1 MVRKT
6 FFLPLLVGA
15 LARIVS
21 AEASSPNN
29 VLPGSYIVEF
39 DDSQDMSLFHTHAAS
54 MDAEIV
60 NRFDYTLFK
69 GATVQFKN
77 LEAASQLAAEMLAMP
92 MVKQMWPNRQMKS
105 PSDKVVWASHL
116 SNQTQIDKR
125 QDTNDTFS
133 PHVMTQVDKLRAKGI
148 TGKGVKIA
156 IVDSGIDYTHDALGG
171 CFGPGCLVA
180 GGYDFVDN
188 DDDPLD
194 TCNGYGTHVAGII
207 AAQENPLG
215 FTGAAPVSSLLHLR
229 PQFDGFLTYT
239 HRASKSW
246 LIEYS
251 AAAVNP
257 RKTQSCGGF
266 MRAHEDGADIIS
278 ASLGDEA
285 FWDESPGAMGVT
297 VTRIVAAG
305 IPCIAAAGNSG
316 NMGLFFVSQP
326 ASEDT
331 VVSVAS
337 FDNTVTTV
345 LKLWADYSVDRGE
358 PREFSFTTTTL
369 GQWSE
374 APAQLPVFASLL
386 DIDSAANGCNP
397 FPADTPDLSGSVV
410 LTRQGT
416 CSASKMAARAA
427 AFGAKYVMF
436 WGAEPG
442 TPMTD
447 SLTDGIIAS
456 GMVSKETAEE
466 LTRLLKAGSNITL
479 TLPDPE
485 KLVSILREEPNKST
499 GGYASTYTSWGPS
512 FEGATKPQFAAPGG
526 NILSTYPGKLARK
539 GQFPGYAVLVGT
551 SMSAPL
557 VAAAFAL
564 VHEVRGKL
572 RPAEF
577 ENLLSATSNPQ
588 FLNDGRKTFDML
600 APVAQQGA
608 GMIQV
613 YDAAYATT
621 LLDRSSLAF
630 GDADHHADV
639 LSFAMSN
646 TGREE
651 VTYELGAVGAATAY
665 TFSNGTYPDP
675 FPGMEFDD
683 VYATINLSES
693 KITLAPGARKFISVR
708 ATPPAVNATRLPV
721 YSGYVTINGTNGE
734 SLSLPYQGVA
744 GSLHNTRVIGFS
756 DFVVATGRKDKP
768 WVYPPAIDTLTFNF
782 TKGGSDKKGLSQSQ
796 PGALTRLAFG
806 TSLVHIEAVKV
817 DSGNVTLSN
826 STTNLGNILG
836 SPLLWL
842 NRHLSLAPWHGQL
855 ADGSYA
861 PKGRYC
867 FAVRALH
874 VFGDQK
880 NETDYDVAFTGD
892 FNIQYYL

>member
-6 FFLPLLVGA
+6 FLLPLLVGA

-21 AEASSPNN
+21 AEASSQSN

-39 DDSQDMSLFHTHAAS
+39 DDSQDMSLFHTHAES

-60 NRFDYTLFK
+60 NRFDYTLFN

-77 LEAASQLAAEMLAMP
+77 LEAANQLAAEMLAMP
-92 MVKQMWPNRQMKS
+92 MVKQMWPNRQMKL

-125 QDTNDTFS
+125 HDTKDTFS

-148 TGKGVKIA
+148 TGKGVTIA
-156 IVDSGIDYTHDALGG
+156 IVDTGIDYTHDALGG

-194 TCNGYGTHVAGII
+194 TCLVRRFRSGRRQGHGTHVAGII

-215 FTGAAPVSSLLHLR
+215 FTGAAPGVEIMAYRVFGCDVTSTEDSIMR
-229 PQFDGFLTYT
+229 
-239 HRASKSW
+239 
-246 LIEYS
+246 
-251 AAAVNP
+251 
-257 RKTQSCGGF
+257 GF

-278 ASLGDEA
+278 ASLGDKGL
-285 FWDESPGAMGVT
+285 WDESPGAMGVT
-297 VTRIVAAG
+297 VARIVAAG
-305 IPCIAAAGNSG
+305 IPCIASAGNSG
-316 NMGLFFVSQP
+316 NKGLFFVGQP

-337 FDNTVTTV
+337 FDNTVTPV

-386 DIDSAANGCNP
+386 GVDSAANGCNH
-397 FPADTPDLSGSVV
+397 FPANTPDLSGSMV
-410 LTRQGT
+410 LIRQGT

-436 WGAEPG
+436 WGTEPG
-442 TPMTD
+442 TPLAD

-466 LTRLLKAGSNITL
+466 LMRLLKAGSNITL

-485 KLVSILREEPNKST
+485 KLVPIT
-499 GGYASTYTSWGPS
+499 GGYASTDTSWGPS
-512 FEGATKPQFAAPGG
+512 FEGAIKPQFAAPGG
-526 NILSTYPGKLARK
+526 SILSTYPGTLAKK
-539 GQFPGYAVLVGT
+539 GACLGYAVLSGT

-572 RPAEF
+572 SPAEF
-577 ENLLSATSNPQ
+577 ENLFSATSNPQ
-588 FLNDGRKTFDML
+588 FLNDGKKTFDML

-621 LLDRSSLAF
+621 LLDPSSLAF

-665 TFSNGTYPDP
+665 TFSNGTYPDT
-675 FPGMEFDD
+675 FPGMKFDD

-708 ATPPAVNATRLPV
+708 ATPPAVNATR
-721 YSGYVTINGTNGE
+721 YVTINGTNGE
-734 SLSLPYQGVA
+734 SLSLPYQGIA
-744 GSLHNTRVIGFS
+744 GSLHNTRVMGS
-756 DFVVATGRKDKP
+756 SEFVVTGGRKDSFI
-768 WVYPPAIDTLTFNF
+768 YPPLIGTSTFNF
-782 TKGGSDKKGLSQSQ
+782 TKGDSDKKDLSQTQ

-806 TSLVHIEAVKV
+806 TSLVHIEAIKV

-826 STTNLGNILG
+826 STTKIGDILG
-836 SPLLWL
+836 SPRLWL
-842 NRHLSLAPWHGQL
+842 NRHFSLAPWNGQL

-861 PKGRYC
+861 PKGRYR
-867 FAVRALH
+867 FAVRALR
-874 VFGDQK
+874 VFGNQK
-880 NETDYDVAFTGD
+880 NETDYDVAFTQD
-892 FNIQYYL
+892 FNIQYY